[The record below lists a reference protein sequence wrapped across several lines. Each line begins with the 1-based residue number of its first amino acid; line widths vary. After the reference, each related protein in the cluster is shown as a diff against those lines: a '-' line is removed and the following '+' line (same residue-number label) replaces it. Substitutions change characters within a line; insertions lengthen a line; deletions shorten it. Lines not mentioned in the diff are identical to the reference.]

1 MKLLIITQKID
12 RNDDILGFFHRWV
25 EEFAKKCESVIV
37 ICLEKGEYK
46 LPKNVKVL
54 SLGKEFQIR
63 NPKSEIRNPEGGRQ
77 GGPYGA
83 GKFKIQNSKFKILE
97 RLKYLF
103 RFYKYI
109 WQERKNYDAVF
120 VHMNP
125 EYAVLGGL
133 LWKLMGKK
141 VGLWYVHKTVN
152 LKLRVAAK
160 LVDKIFTASAESC
173 RLKSDKIVITG
184 HGIDIQKFEIRN
196 PKFETNS
203 KFKILNSKFRI
214 ISVGRIAPVK
224 NLDILIKAAEILKNK
239 GLNFEVKI
247 AGAPVLESDKI
258 YFNKLE
264 ELVKEKNLESEIK
277 FIGPIPYKDIAEFYQ
292 QGNLFV
298 NFSDTGSLDK
308 AVLEAMASGL
318 LILTS
323 NEAFKD
329 ILAEKYFT
337 NKDPQQIAGKIIQL
351 SESDKDPALRDY
363 VVKHHSLENLIEKI
377 FKIMANDNLKRSV

>member
-12 RNDDILGFFHRWV
+12 VNDDILGFFHRWV

-46 LPKNVKVL
+46 LPENVKVL
-54 SLGKEFQIR
+54 SLGKESQIR

-184 HGIDIQKFEIRN
+184 HGIDNAAFQPRNQKSKIKNQKF
-196 PKFETNS
+196 
-203 KFKILNSKFRI
+203 I
-214 ISVGRIAPVK
+214 IITAGRIAPVK
-224 NLDILIKAAEILKNK
+224 NLDILIKATEILKNK

-308 AVLEAMASGL
+308 AVLEAMVSGL

-337 NKDPQQIAGKIIQL
+337 NKNPQEIAGKIIQL
-351 SESDKDPALRDY
+351 SESGNDPALRDY
-363 VVKHHSLENLIEKI
+363 AVKHHSLENLIGKI
-377 FKIMANDNLKRSV
+377 FKIMTNDNLKRSV